1 MYTCI
6 RVYAQGTQYV
16 HPGAPSWA
24 VARRYSAG
32 VTAST
37 STGMHVVKRAPIVG
51 LWCNCGG
58 TPPALGAVG
67 HAHERGPAPPR
78 EEGRAALC
86 HIMRG
91 HTSRASSTQPRVLR
105 LATCIPPPTPL
116 DCLRPPRH
124 DAVYRMNKAPAGT
137 KKWAEH
143 VGHRTTMR
151 VWADQRMPDL
161 SDVWRAANETIVL
174 YCGPTQA
181 VLYCWWSLPA
191 TGRPRFS
198 PLAWQ
203 QASLSIRGASKLPA
217 AAAIRQFPSSGAM
230 AVWLALAQCA
240 SVAQHVTKWQLFG
253 RATVDDVVGEPAL
266 LGRIFWVSG
275 LLCAHTRREPWLAA
289 HRSLRGA
296 AG

>member
-1 MYTCI
+1 M
-6 RVYAQGTQYV
+6 
-16 HPGAPSWA
+16 
-24 VARRYSAG
+24 
-32 VTAST
+32 
-37 STGMHVVKRAPIVG
+37 
-51 LWCNCGG
+51 
-58 TPPALGAVG
+58 
-67 HAHERGPAPPR
+67 
-78 EEGRAALC
+78 
-86 HIMRG
+86 
-91 HTSRASSTQPRVLR
+91 
-105 LATCIPPPTPL
+105 
-116 DCLRPPRH
+116 
-124 DAVYRMNKAPAGT
+124 YRMNKAPAGT

-161 SDVWRAANETIVL
+161 SNVWRAANETIVL

-217 AAAIRQFPSSGAM
+217 TAAIRQFPSSGAM

-253 RATVDDVVGEPAL
+253 RATVDDVVGARPPRAHL
-266 LGRIFWVSG
+266 LGVWVALRSHTKRALAGRPQISARGCRVVTLSVHDATYLSLLTFQNRKTMRKTHAG
-275 LLCAHTRREPWLAA
+275 L
-289 HRSLRGA
+289 SLRLRLLRPHGGA
-296 AG
+296 RSRHRIQRRLL

>member
-1 MYTCI
+1 
-6 RVYAQGTQYV
+6 
-16 HPGAPSWA
+16 
-24 VARRYSAG
+24 
-32 VTAST
+32 
-37 STGMHVVKRAPIVG
+37 
-51 LWCNCGG
+51 
-58 TPPALGAVG
+58 
-67 HAHERGPAPPR
+67 
-78 EEGRAALC
+78 
-86 HIMRG
+86 
-91 HTSRASSTQPRVLR
+91 
-105 LATCIPPPTPL
+105 
-116 DCLRPPRH
+116 
-124 DAVYRMNKAPAGT
+124 MNKAPAGT

-217 AAAIRQFPSSGAM
+217 TAAIKQFPSSGAM